1 MPPLC
6 KAVIGGLLSLL
17 LATSAATAVT
27 AVTAVTAAQASTA
40 WDQPALSDPSTVTIT
55 DANRNLVLSP
65 FQDYILRCAAGAN
78 DLSGKVTVWG
88 GHNVAFQSCSEYVAN
103 PSGDWAALFENQTG
117 TLWVHDVHFG
127 GAHLTGGIQLQEPG
141 ATVVLRDVRFDQV
154 NGSAATNHAECVQT
168 WSGPARFLI
177 DGLTCS
183 TTYQGL
189 FLQPNEY
196 GGATPS
202 DWDFR
207 NVDIHGQGAYDLW
220 LADVGPGQVGRLP
233 DFTLQNVYDCD
244 PTNPRTIDGTSD
256 DNQAW
261 AAVRG
266 CPTPG
271 GAQFVRATASGATG
285 PDETSDPPTSDPN
298 ELGDPLRYQ
307 DTINAATPSLYWR
320 LSETVG
326 TAVLDDEGA
335 DNGTY
340 GAGVTLRVPGP
351 LAGNSDTAA
360 GLSSPTAQIQ
370 TSRAYAAPT
379 QYTIETW
386 FKAQPG
392 SGPGQIVGMNWN
404 PSGTASVDDH
414 SVYVDASGHVDCYFW
429 SGGVH
434 RLVSPGAY
442 TDGRWHLVQCAKG
455 PLGMTLDVDGALV
468 AANSFTGPTLAYSG
482 YWLIGNRRAGDG
494 PRQSII
500 GQVGQVAIYGYA
512 LSQAQD
518 ANHWAIAQAQ
528 ASTGN

>member
-1 MPPLC
+1 MSSLT
-6 KAVIGGLLSLL
+6 KAVLGGLSALLL
-17 LATSAATAVT
+17 LAASAATGAT
-27 AVTAVTAAQASTA
+27 RSTA
-40 WDQPALSDPSTVTIT
+40 WSQPAVTNPTTVTIT
-55 DANRNLVLSP
+55 DTNRNLVLSP
-65 FQDYILRCAAGAN
+65 FQDYILRCAAGAE
-78 DLSGKVTVWG
+78 DLSGKLTVWG
-88 GHNVAFQSCSEYVAN
+88 GHNVVFQACNEYVAN
-103 PSGDWAALFENQTG
+103 PGGDWAAVFENQTG
-117 TLWVHDVHFG
+117 TLSIHDVHFG

-141 ATVVLRDVRFDQV
+141 ATAVLRDVLFDRV

-233 DFTLQNVYDCD
+233 DFTVQNVYDCD
-244 PTNPRTIDGTSD
+244 PTAPRTIDGTSD
-256 DNQAW
+256 GGTAW
-261 AAVRG
+261 AAARG

-271 GAQFVRATASGATG
+271 GAQFVRATTSGATG
-285 PDETSDPPTSDPN
+285 PDEASDPATADPN

-307 DTINAATPSLYWR
+307 DTINAASPSLYWR

-326 TAVLDDEGA
+326 TETLDDEGT
-335 DNGTY
+335 DDGIY
-340 GAGVTLRVPGP
+340 GAGVTLRGPGP
-351 LAGNSDTAA
+351 LVGNSDTAA

-370 TSRAYAAPT
+370 TSRAYAAPS

-386 FKAQPG
+386 FEAQPG

-404 PSGTASVDDH
+404 PGGTASVDDH
-414 SVYVDASGHVDCYFW
+414 SVYLDASGHVDCYFW
-429 SGGVH
+429 SWGVQ
-434 RLVSPGAY
+434 RLVSPGSYA
-442 TDGRWHLVQCAKG
+442 DGRWHLVQCAKG
-455 PLGMTLDVDGALV
+455 AAGMTLDVDGGLA
-468 AANSFTGPTLAYSG
+468 AANAFTGPTLAYSG

-494 PRQSII
+494 PRRSMV

-518 ANHWAIAQAQ
+518 ANHWAVGRGGP
-528 ASTGN
+528 STGN